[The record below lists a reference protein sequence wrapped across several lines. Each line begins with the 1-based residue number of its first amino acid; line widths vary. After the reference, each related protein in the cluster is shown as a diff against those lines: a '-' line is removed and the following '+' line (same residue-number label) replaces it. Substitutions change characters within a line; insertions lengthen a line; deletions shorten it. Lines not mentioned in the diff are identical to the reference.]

1 MSMINWNGRNA
12 IISSY
17 WVCLFTKFRWR
28 LHRALRL
35 AWITWIPF
43 ILWFSMIFKIGLNI
57 VHGFMNATFIDDSL
71 YQWSL
76 TINVHSCI
84 YEHTSCMINDHRNSY
99 EHWSSMII
107 DIDYDS
113 WRSMIVAMKCCWSYM
128 ISVDHCII
136 SWTLQHVW
144 QHVYVAAWK
153 RDSMCDSIYDSM
165 YMWQQENVTACVTE
179 CDVPVPGIPGTGNFH
194 FFWWYRN
201 RYRKNLV
208 PEKSTGIGIGK
219 IWYRKKYR
227 NWYRKKINIKK
238 ALFFFLILLS
248 WYSFIEFSF

>member
-1 MSMINWNGRNA
+1 MINWNGRNA

-35 AWITWIPF
+35 AWFTWIPF

-136 SWTLQHVW
+136 SWTLIIGFWHLEWFLCLLTTVKHNKVQHGGG
-144 QHVYVAAWK
+144 
-153 RDSMCDSIYDSM
+153 C
-165 YMWQQENVTACVTE
+165 QQSTLCGQPRPLFAPFFITF
-179 CDVPVPGIPGTGNFH
+179 PV
-194 FFWWYRN
+194 
-201 RYRKNLV
+201 
-208 PEKSTGIGIGK
+208 
-219 IWYRKKYR
+219 
-227 NWYRKKINIKK
+227 
-238 ALFFFLILLS
+238 
-248 WYSFIEFSF
+248 SF

>member
-1 MSMINWNGRNA
+1 MTNWNGRNA

-136 SWTLQHVW
+136 SWPLVSVPHLVNQRGRGKLLWDSRISTDHFEGKKLLVGVQKLINICSRGESLAKVTFHKV
-144 QHVYVAAWK
+144 QIKDGPHDPAEVNKNRLSGQKSTRLKSIKYK
-153 RDSMCDSIYDSM
+153 LINDSMLSIKLGKSL
-165 YMWQQENVTACVTE
+165 
-179 CDVPVPGIPGTGNFH
+179 GNRGFNRH
-194 FFWWYRN
+194 FFAQIS
-201 RYRKNLV
+201 
-208 PEKSTGIGIGK
+208 E
-219 IWYRKKYR
+219 
-227 NWYRKKINIKK
+227 
-238 ALFFFLILLS
+238 
-248 WYSFIEFSF
+248 

>member
-1 MSMINWNGRNA
+1 MTNWNGRNA

-107 DIDYDS
+107 DIDYNS

-136 SWTLQHVW
+136 SWTLIWRVNTGYHRTPQGQKERIVW
-144 QHVYVAAWK
+144 EGQDRIRYDVK
-153 RDSMCDSIYDSM
+153 RDR
-165 YMWQQENVTACVTE
+165 
-179 CDVPVPGIPGTGNFH
+179 IPPLTV
-194 FFWWYRN
+194 
-201 RYRKNLV
+201 LA
-208 PEKSTGIGIGK
+208 
-219 IWYRKKYR
+219 
-227 NWYRKKINIKK
+227 IKK
-238 ALFFFLILLS
+238 SAV
-248 WYSFIEFSF
+248 

>member
-1 MSMINWNGRNA
+1 MVK
-12 IISSY
+12 SSS
-17 WVCLFTKFRWR
+17 W

-43 ILWFSMIFKIGLNI
+43 IQWFSMIFKIGLNI
-57 VHGFMNATFIDDSL
+57 VHGFMNATFIDESL

-136 SWTLQHVW
+136 SWTLSWRQLERLVCAIW
-144 QHVYVAAWK
+144 ANWVEGQAAPLGESCK
-153 RDSMCDSIYDSM
+153 QILFSIPLHLSDLKQSAK
-165 YMWQQENVTACVTE
+165 NFVT
-179 CDVPVPGIPGTGNFH
+179 NFEAV
-194 FFWWYRN
+194 FTF
-201 RYRKNLV
+201 
-208 PEKSTGIGIGK
+208 
-219 IWYRKKYR
+219 
-227 NWYRKKINIKK
+227 
-238 ALFFFLILLS
+238 
-248 WYSFIEFSF
+248 

>member
-1 MSMINWNGRNA
+1 MSMSMSMSMINWNGRNA

-28 LHRALRL
+28 LHRTLRL

-99 EHWSSMII
+99 EHWSSMTI

-128 ISVDHCII
+128 ISVDQWVI
-136 SWTLQHVW
+136 SWSLSLT
-144 QHVYVAAWK
+144 
-153 RDSMCDSIYDSM
+153 
-165 YMWQQENVTACVTE
+165 
-179 CDVPVPGIPGTGNFH
+179 
-194 FFWWYRN
+194 
-201 RYRKNLV
+201 KNIDFYAPSLL
-208 PEKSTGIGIGK
+208 
-219 IWYRKKYR
+219 KK
-227 NWYRKKINIKK
+227 
-238 ALFFFLILLS
+238 
-248 WYSFIEFSF
+248 

>member
-1 MSMINWNGRNA
+1 MSMSMINWNGRNA

-136 SWTLQHVW
+136 SWTLQIHM
-144 QHVYVAAWK
+144 A
-153 RDSMCDSIYDSM
+153 
-165 YMWQQENVTACVTE
+165 T
-179 CDVPVPGIPGTGNFH
+179 
-194 FFWWYRN
+194 
-201 RYRKNLV
+201 
-208 PEKSTGIGIGK
+208 
-219 IWYRKKYR
+219 
-227 NWYRKKINIKK
+227 KK
-238 ALFFFLILLS
+238 AAAFWTPKFLLRQNQWIFSILLPIS
-248 WYSFIEFSF
+248 SLVGILDAL

>member
-1 MSMINWNGRNA
+1 MTHWNGRNA

-35 AWITWIPF
+35 AWFTWIPF

-76 TINVHSCI
+76 TINVHSSI

-99 EHWSSMII
+99 EHWSSMTI

-136 SWTLQHVW
+136 SWTLSSGGYQCHHHHHRHW
-144 QHVYVAAWK
+144 
-153 RDSMCDSIYDSM
+153 
-165 YMWQQENVTACVTE
+165 
-179 CDVPVPGIPGTGNFH
+179 
-194 FFWWYRN
+194 
-201 RYRKNLV
+201 
-208 PEKSTGIGIGK
+208 EKICNYCYHCS
-219 IWYRKKYR
+219 
-227 NWYRKKINIKK
+227 
-238 ALFFFLILLS
+238 
-248 WYSFIEFSF
+248 

>member
-1 MSMINWNGRNA
+1 MVTESAMIWNDMDT
-12 IISSY
+12 IFSTC

-71 YQWSL
+71 CQWSL

-136 SWTLQHVW
+136 SWTLVCTGFPFQRMRILNPTRI
-144 QHVYVAAWK
+144 YSKSKSK
-153 RDSMCDSIYDSM
+153 R
-165 YMWQQENVTACVTE
+165 
-179 CDVPVPGIPGTGNFH
+179 NF
-194 FFWWYRN
+194 
-201 RYRKNLV
+201 KKMELV
-208 PEKSTGIGIGK
+208 
-219 IWYRKKYR
+219 
-227 NWYRKKINIKK
+227 
-238 ALFFFLILLS
+238 FILLV
-248 WYSFIEFSF
+248 YLAI

>member
-1 MSMINWNGRNA
+1 MINWNGRNA

-57 VHGFMNATFIDDSL
+57 VHGFMNATFIYDG
-71 YQWSL
+71 YEQWSS
-76 TINVHSCI
+76 TINVHSYI

-99 EHWSSMII
+99 EHWSCMINDLRNNYEHWSSMII
-107 DIDYDS
+107 DIDYHS

-136 SWTLQHVW
+136 SWTL
-144 QHVYVAAWK
+144 YVSK
-153 RDSMCDSIYDSM
+153 
-165 YMWQQENVTACVTE
+165 
-179 CDVPVPGIPGTGNFH
+179 
-194 FFWWYRN
+194 
-201 RYRKNLV
+201 
-208 PEKSTGIGIGK
+208 
-219 IWYRKKYR
+219 
-227 NWYRKKINIKK
+227 
-238 ALFFFLILLS
+238 
-248 WYSFIEFSF
+248 

>member
-1 MSMINWNGRNA
+1 MSMSMSMINWNGRNA

-71 YQWSL
+71 CQWSL

-113 WRSMIVAMKCCWSYM
+113 WRSMIVAMECCWSYM

-136 SWTLQHVW
+136 SWTLSEISSMFLSFMLNLQHT
-144 QHVYVAAWK
+144 
-153 RDSMCDSIYDSM
+153 
-165 YMWQQENVTACVTE
+165 VTGCHRVG
-179 CDVPVPGIPGTGNFH
+179 DG
-194 FFWWYRN
+194 
-201 RYRKNLV
+201 
-208 PEKSTGIGIGK
+208 
-219 IWYRKKYR
+219 
-227 NWYRKKINIKK
+227 
-238 ALFFFLILLS
+238 LILSLTLVHDRTQGPPATARRAQTQS
-248 WYSFIEFSF
+248 HEDTCNSLFNTPQNSFSSPF

>member
-1 MSMINWNGRNA
+1 MINWNGRNA

-99 EHWSSMII
+99 EHWSCMINDLRNNYEHWSSMII

-136 SWTLQHVW
+136 SWPLVCMLRKRWILVFSCLLTLS
-144 QHVYVAAWK
+144 K
-153 RDSMCDSIYDSM
+153 REQPVGLFRMTICVLWWSVCHR
-165 YMWQQENVTACVTE
+165 VTVFT
-179 CDVPVPGIPGTGNFH
+179 
-194 FFWWYRN
+194 
-201 RYRKNLV
+201 RKIKAGPICPTFIRGDPFEPQKP
-208 PEKSTGIGIGK
+208 PEKV
-219 IWYRKKYR
+219 
-227 NWYRKKINIKK
+227 
-238 ALFFFLILLS
+238 
-248 WYSFIEFSF
+248 SFRYLKMVNPFVWHQSR

>member
-1 MSMINWNGRNA
+1 MNCKLPELLEPQNTSSSQIWVAWLKTMINWNGRNA

-136 SWTLQHVW
+136 SWTLCTLHFEYLVMVHW
-144 QHVYVAAWK
+144 YVYRLPRQWITSSFTVMPTTRRW
-153 RDSMCDSIYDSM
+153 
-165 YMWQQENVTACVTE
+165 
-179 CDVPVPGIPGTGNFH
+179 GI
-194 FFWWYRN
+194 
-201 RYRKNLV
+201 K
-208 PEKSTGIGIGK
+208 
-219 IWYRKKYR
+219 
-227 NWYRKKINIKK
+227 
-238 ALFFFLILLS
+238 
-248 WYSFIEFSF
+248 

>member
-1 MSMINWNGRNA
+1 MINWNGRNA

-28 LHRALRL
+28 LHRTLRL

-71 YQWSL
+71 CQWSL

-84 YEHTSCMINDHRNSY
+84 YEHTSCMINDHRNSYEHWSCMINDHRNNY

-136 SWTLQHVW
+136 SWTLE
-144 QHVYVAAWK
+144 
-153 RDSMCDSIYDSM
+153 SS
-165 YMWQQENVTACVTE
+165 
-179 CDVPVPGIPGTGNFH
+179 PVVVVVGTIASR
-194 FFWWYRN
+194 W
-201 RYRKNLV
+201 
-208 PEKSTGIGIGK
+208 
-219 IWYRKKYR
+219 
-227 NWYRKKINIKK
+227 
-238 ALFFFLILLS
+238 
-248 WYSFIEFSF
+248 

>member
-1 MSMINWNGRNA
+1 MINWNGRNA

-113 WRSMIVAMKCCWSYM
+113 WRSMIVAMKCCWAYM
-128 ISVDHCII
+128 ISVVVFLQKIRGR
-136 SWTLQHVW
+136 SYWTNHEIHWLC
-144 QHVYVAAWK
+144 
-153 RDSMCDSIYDSM
+153 R
-165 YMWQQENVTACVTE
+165 
-179 CDVPVPGIPGTGNFH
+179 
-194 FFWWYRN
+194 
-201 RYRKNLV
+201 
-208 PEKSTGIGIGK
+208 
-219 IWYRKKYR
+219 R
-227 NWYRKKINIKK
+227 NWSAIRSAETRSDHPFTKG
-238 ALFFFLILLS
+238 
-248 WYSFIEFSF
+248 EEE